1 MKIYFC
7 GSMTCGREKQEN
19 YEQVINYLKKFGSVL
34 NEFVADKIVK
44 DYEPSVVFKRDYTN
58 MNSADICIA
67 DISVPSTGVG
77 FELGMMYNLNVK
89 TLVLYDENM
98 KLPSSLPRG
107 ADKFVVKSYKT
118 IEEEKD
124 IIKNFIENL

>member
-7 GSMTCGREKQEN
+7 GSMTGSREKQEN
-19 YEQVINYLKKFGSVL
+19 YEQIIDYLKIFGTIL
-34 NEFVADKIVK
+34 NEFVADKVVK
-44 DYEPSVVFKRDYTN
+44 DYEPSVVFKRDYSN
-58 MNSADICIA
+58 MNNADICIA
-67 DISVPSTGVG
+67 DISIPSTGVG
-77 FELGMMYNLNVK
+77 FELGVMYSLNVK

-107 ADKFVVKSYKT
+107 ADKFAVKSYKT
-118 IEEEKD
+118 IEEEKE